1 MALYYH
7 KYKYIK
13 NINNIYK
20 LYDFYIGDAMD
31 IKQLI
36 YFTTIVDEGNISAAA
51 KKLHISQPPLS
62 SQIHNLE
69 DELGCVLFERGARK
83 IQLTEAGDIL
93 YRRASALISMTDT
106 VKREIKDYSSGM
118 KGVLRLGVVSS
129 VGNIALDTWL
139 KPFHDKYPGVQYE
152 LCEANTYDTVD
163 MLGSNLLEMA
173 FVGRPC
179 NDDGMDIRPVKKE
192 KMYAVGSRE
201 FFENTEGMA
210 SIEYIGKK
218 PLIVYKRWVKIF
230 LDIFEDKGIS
240 PHIVC
245 LNEDDRT
252 TAFWAEKG
260 MGIGIIPK
268 SALGMLRNE
277 EMVTLEIDDERM
289 SSEIYLTAHKNTYR
303 SSIASK
309 FWEFVKTNIN

>member
-1 MALYYH
+1 
-7 KYKYIK
+7 
-13 NINNIYK
+13 
-20 LYDFYIGDAMD
+20 MD

-106 VKREIKDYSSGM
+106 IKREIKDYSSGM

-139 KPFHDKYPGVQYE
+139 KPFHNKYPGVQYE

-163 MLGSNLLEMA
+163 MLRSNLLDMA
-173 FVGRPC
+173 FVRTPF
-179 NDDGMDIRPVKKE
+179 NYDSMDIIPVKKE

-230 LDIFEDKGIS
+230 LDIFEDKGIR

-245 LNEDDRT
+245 LNEDART

-289 SSEIYLTAHKNTYR
+289 SSEIYLTAHKNAYR